1 MTPRWS
7 HPISAGKQA
16 RAAQEKDG
24 ENAMRPRIHLFH
36 FESSD
41 HPVNGSPWPY
51 VIGFDDQL
59 GVYMS
64 EPDALAAESADRLQD
79 VFIDVLRRADLDDN
93 KHVTHLL
100 QGKHPCQFKI
110 GEQVNDGGTNPG
122 TYAGLFDVELPEK
135 TITVVPVGPGG
146 WTFRVTSSRR
156 ASAIGSR
163 GQYASEMDAVRAARR
178 SHAGANVVIQ
188 RLVGSAQ
195 AVNSDDVS

>member
-1 MTPRWS
+1 MTPCWRHS
-7 HPISAGKQA
+7 MSAVK
-16 RAAQEKDG
+16 RAWATQEKDG

-41 HPVNGSPWPY
+41 HPVSGSPWPY
-51 VIGFDDQL
+51 VIGFDDQF

-93 KHVTHLL
+93 ELVTHLL
-100 QGKHPCQFKI
+100 QGKHPCQFRL
-110 GEQVNDGGTNPG
+110 GEQVSDGGTNPG
-122 TYAGLFDVELPEK
+122 TYAGLFEVELPEK

-146 WTFRVTSSRR
+146 WTFRVTSSRH
-156 ASAIGSR
+156 AMVIGSR

-188 RLVGSAQ
+188 RQVGSAQ
-195 AVNSDDVS
+195 AETTDVTR